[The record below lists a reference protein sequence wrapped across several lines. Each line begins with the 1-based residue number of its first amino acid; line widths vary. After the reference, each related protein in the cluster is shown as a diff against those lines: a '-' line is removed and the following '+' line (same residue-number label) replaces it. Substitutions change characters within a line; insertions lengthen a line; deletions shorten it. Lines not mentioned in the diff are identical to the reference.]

1 MTECG
6 DQMKLQQQQKEAMK
20 GGDDSTDKKRKIR
33 NLAKEIQENKKMMVA
48 LQKTLT
54 FQRLQLESL
63 TNNKDNSN
71 NDAEKHDSDVS
82 SKSGMSVSSDD
93 K

>member
-1 MTECG
+1 
-6 DQMKLQQQQKEAMK
+6 MK
-20 GGDDSTDKKRKIR
+20 GGDDLTAEKKRKIR
-33 NLAKEIQENKKMMVA
+33 NLAKEIQENKKMMAA

-63 TNNKDNSN
+63 TNNNDNSN
-71 NDAEKHDSDVS
+71 NDGKKHNSDVS
-82 SKSGMSVSSDD
+82 SKSGMSVSSGD

>member
-1 MTECG
+1 
-6 DQMKLQQQQKEAMK
+6 MK
-20 GGDDSTDKKRKIR
+20 GGDDLTAEKKRKIR
-33 NLAKEIQENKKMMVA
+33 NLAKEIQENKKMMAA

-63 TNNKDNSN
+63 TNNNDNSN
-71 NDAEKHDSDVS
+71 NDAKKHNSDVS
-82 SKSGMSVSSDD
+82 SESGMSVSSND